1 MINSDGHQMPDLE
14 VKSHTHTHEH
24 TSFNTEGEDRQ
35 IQTAEQHKDKVSDS
49 N

>member
-14 VKSHTHTHEH
+14 VKSHTHEH
-24 TSFNTEGEDRQ
+24 ANFNTEGEDRQ